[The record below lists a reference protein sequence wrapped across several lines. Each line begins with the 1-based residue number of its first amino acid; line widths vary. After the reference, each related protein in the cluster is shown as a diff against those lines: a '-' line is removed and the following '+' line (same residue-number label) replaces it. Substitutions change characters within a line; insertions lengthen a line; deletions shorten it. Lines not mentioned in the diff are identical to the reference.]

1 MQTLWGVLTRAAGSQ
16 PDPKDGGRIPWATAA
31 IAAKLGPAIQAVVS
45 ASSPFPPSLFPPL
58 TGNQAAAA
66 PLPPQPAVPAA
77 PGRSEPGAL
86 GGPQPGSLEG
96 IVKIADANGFSDVH
110 LGVGEEPRYRSRG
123 EMVRTGWP
131 ITDAATFS
139 GWMREM
145 LSPAQVDGFGRDKEF
160 DGSHAFPF
168 VRVRINLLDSLRGP
182 AMVLRLIPQQIA
194 TLEDL
199 QLPSVLQ
206 ELASRPKGLVL
217 ITGPTGSG
225 KSTTLAAMIDWINRN
240 RSCHILTI
248 EDPVEF
254 VHQSRQSL
262 IRHREVGQHTRQ
274 FHNALRAA
282 LREDPD
288 VILIGEI
295 RDGETLATAIEA
307 SQTGHLVF
315 GTLHTN
321 SAVKTVERVL
331 GMVPPNEQESIRRAV
346 SESLLGVV
354 AQGLLKTTD
363 GKRAAF
369 HDILINTDAC
379 KDYIQ
384 RGELV
389 EIEEIMARSSFDGMQ
404 TANQALQT
412 LVEQGRVAAEDAIAQ
427 SLKPNEL
434 AQALRGKT

>member
-1 MQTLWGVLTRAAGSQ
+1 MTT
-16 PDPKDGGRIPWATAA
+16 
-31 IAAKLGPAIQAVVS
+31 
-45 ASSPFPPSLFPPL
+45 SPFPPS
-58 TGNQAAAA
+58 
-66 PLPPQPAVPAA
+66 PLPPAPFPAGAGSGLPLPPPASAAPSPAA
-77 PGRSEPGAL
+77 TPAATPTAPPSADL
-86 GGPQPGSLEG
+86 GPLPANLEA
-96 IVKIADANGFSDVH
+96 IVRLANERNFSDVH
-110 LGVGEEPRYRSRG
+110 LGVGEEPRYRGRG
-123 EMVRTGWP
+123 EMLRTGWP
-131 ITDAATFS
+131 VTDQATFN

-145 LSPAQVDGFGRDKEF
+145 LSPAEVDNFLRDKEY

-168 VRVRINLLDSLRGP
+168 VRVRINLMDSLRGP
-182 AMVLRLIPQQIA
+182 AMVLRLIPQKIA

-199 QLPSVLQ
+199 NLPEVLK
-206 ELASRPKGLVL
+206 EICGRPKGMILV
-217 ITGPTGSG
+217 TGPTGSG
-225 KSTTLAAMIDWINRN
+225 KSTTLAAMIDWINSNMSR
-240 RSCHILTI
+240 HILTI

-254 VHQSRQSL
+254 VHESRQSL
-262 IRHREVGQHTRQ
+262 IRHREVGQHTKV

-295 RDGETLATAIEA
+295 RDQETLATAIEA

-331 GMVPPNEQESIRRAV
+331 GMYPPTEQDSVRRAV
-346 SESLLGVV
+346 SETLLAVI

-363 GKRAAF
+363 GKRCAY

-384 RGELV
+384 RGELD
-389 EIEEIMARSSFDGMQ
+389 EIEEIMNRSAFDGMQ
-404 TANQALQT
+404 TANQALLK
-412 LVEQGRVAAEDAIAQ
+412 LVQDGRVEAEDALAQ

-434 AQALRGKT
+434 AQALRGRT

>member
-1 MQTLWGVLTRAAGSQ
+1 MTS
-16 PDPKDGGRIPWATAA
+16 
-31 IAAKLGPAIQAVVS
+31 
-45 ASSPFPPSLFPPL
+45 SSPFPSSLFPPAVS
-58 TGNQAAAA
+58 AAVV
-66 PLPPQPAVPAA
+66 PAVA
-77 PGRSEPGAL
+77 GAL
-86 GGPQPGSLEG
+86 GGTQPSSLAS
-96 IVKIADANGFSDVH
+96 IVQLAERSGFSDVH
-110 LGVGEEPRYRSRG
+110 LGVGEEPRYRARG
-123 EMVRTGWP
+123 EMLRTGWP
-131 ITDAATFS
+131 ISDAATFH
-139 GWMREM
+139 GWLREM
-145 LSPAQVDGFGRDKEF
+145 LSPAQIDAFQRDKEF

-168 VRVRINLLDSLRGP
+168 VRVRINLLDYLRGP

-194 TLEDL
+194 TLEEL
-199 QLPSVLQ
+199 NLPPVLK
-206 ELASRPKGLVL
+206 ELASRQKGLVL

-225 KSTTLAAMIDWINRN
+225 KSTTLAAMIDLINRN

-254 VHQSRQSL
+254 VHESRQSL

-331 GMVPPNEQESIRRAV
+331 GMVPPREQESMRRAV
-346 SESLLGVV
+346 AESLLAVI
-354 AQGLLKTTD
+354 AQGLLRTTD
-363 GKRAAF
+363 QQRAAF
-369 HDILINTDAC
+369 HYILINTDAC

-384 RGELV
+384 RGELT
-389 EIEEIMARSSFDGMQ
+389 EIEEIMARSGFDGMQ
-404 TANQALQT
+404 TANQALLE
-412 LVEQGRVAAEDAIAQ
+412 LVESGRVHADDALAQ
-427 SLKPNEL
+427 SLRPNEL
-434 AQALRGKT
+434 VQALRGKTT